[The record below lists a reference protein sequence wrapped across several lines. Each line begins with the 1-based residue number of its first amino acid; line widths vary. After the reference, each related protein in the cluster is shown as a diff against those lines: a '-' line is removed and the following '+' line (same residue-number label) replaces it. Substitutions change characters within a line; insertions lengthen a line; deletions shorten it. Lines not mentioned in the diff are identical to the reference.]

1 MLSGEGNF
9 LRIFT
14 SPFNMN
20 REETISQILMDYIN
34 IDVEGVERELEVPE
48 KIPVNKAV
56 TIIGPRRAGKT
67 FYILQRFSRLRRA
80 GKAALFFP
88 LDDDRIYPPT
98 LEDLSTLV
106 KLFYELFPDA
116 DEKYLFLDEVQE
128 VENWELFVKRAA
140 EREGFRVYLT
150 GSSSKLL
157 GSEIATALRG
167 RTLTFEILPFSF
179 REFLRAKGAKF
190 GRHPS
195 TREEATLKALL
206 KEYLKF
212 GGFPEVALIEDEFL
226 KRKVLSEY
234 VDVMLYRDIV
244 ERHGIKNLKA
254 VRLFLKLLV
263 TSFAKEFS
271 VNRTARYMK
280 DMGVD
285 VSRNTLYSY
294 FDHFEEAY
302 VVFPLRKFSHNLKE
316 VEKSLPKVYIVDTG
330 LINAYSP
337 RSDVSMGRLME
348 NAVFLEL
355 RRRGRELYY
364 FKDERG
370 REVDFL
376 VKDGDG
382 VSELIQVSYS
392 IEEPETFKREV
403 SALLSASERLG
414 CENLRIINW
423 GRDDTVEAGGKEI
436 RLVPLW
442 RFLLGGEEE

>member
-1 MLSGEGNF
+1 MLIEEGNF

-88 LDDDRIYPPT
+88 PLDDDRIYPPT

-167 RTLTFEILPFSF
+167 
-179 REFLRAKGAKF
+179 
-190 GRHPS
+190 
-195 TREEATLKALL
+195 
-206 KEYLKF
+206 
-212 GGFPEVALIEDEFL
+212 GGP
-226 KRKVLSEY
+226 
-234 VDVMLYRDIV
+234 
-244 ERHGIKNLKA
+244 
-254 VRLFLKLLV
+254 
-263 TSFAKEFS
+263 
-271 VNRTARYMK
+271 
-280 DMGVD
+280 
-285 VSRNTLYSY
+285 
-294 FDHFEEAY
+294 
-302 VVFPLRKFSHNLKE
+302 
-316 VEKSLPKVYIVDTG
+316 
-330 LINAYSP
+330 
-337 RSDVSMGRLME
+337 
-348 NAVFLEL
+348 
-355 RRRGRELYY
+355 
-364 FKDERG
+364 
-370 REVDFL
+370 
-376 VKDGDG
+376 
-382 VSELIQVSYS
+382 
-392 IEEPETFKREV
+392 
-403 SALLSASERLG
+403 
-414 CENLRIINW
+414 
-423 GRDDTVEAGGKEI
+423 
-436 RLVPLW
+436 
-442 RFLLGGEEE
+442 

>member
-1 MLSGEGNF
+1 
-9 LRIFT
+9 
-14 SPFNMN
+14 
-20 REETISQILMDYIN
+20 
-34 IDVEGVERELEVPE
+34 
-48 KIPVNKAV
+48 
-56 TIIGPRRAGKT
+56 
-67 FYILQRFSRLRRA
+67 
-80 GKAALFFP
+80 
-88 LDDDRIYPPT
+88 
-98 LEDLSTLV
+98 
-106 KLFYELFPDA
+106 
-116 DEKYLFLDEVQE
+116 
-128 VENWELFVKRAA
+128 
-140 EREGFRVYLT
+140 
-150 GSSSKLL
+150 
-157 GSEIATALRG
+157 
-167 RTLTFEILPFSF
+167 
-179 REFLRAKGAKF
+179 
-190 GRHPS
+190 
-195 TREEATLKALL
+195 
-206 KEYLKF
+206 
-212 GGFPEVALIEDEFL
+212 
-226 KRKVLSEY
+226 
-234 VDVMLYRDIV
+234 MLYRDIV

-280 DMGVD
+280 DMGGVD

-355 RRRGRELYY
+355 RRRGGRELYY

-382 VSELIQVSYS
+382 VSELIQVNYS

-423 GRDDTVEAGGKEI
+423 GGRDDTVEAGGG
-436 RLVPLW
+436 R
-442 RFLLGGEEE
+442 R